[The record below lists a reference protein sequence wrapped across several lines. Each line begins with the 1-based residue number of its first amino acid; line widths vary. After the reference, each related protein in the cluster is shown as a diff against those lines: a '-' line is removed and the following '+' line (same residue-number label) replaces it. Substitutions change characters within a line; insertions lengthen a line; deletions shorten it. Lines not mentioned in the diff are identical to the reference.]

1 MISRFV
7 GDNMSSL
14 DGTENLIRLPTELRQ
29 SIMAWT
35 DDDTLWTLMDVSLTF
50 ADDAEVVLKSRYRV

>member
-1 MISRFV
+1 MISRLV